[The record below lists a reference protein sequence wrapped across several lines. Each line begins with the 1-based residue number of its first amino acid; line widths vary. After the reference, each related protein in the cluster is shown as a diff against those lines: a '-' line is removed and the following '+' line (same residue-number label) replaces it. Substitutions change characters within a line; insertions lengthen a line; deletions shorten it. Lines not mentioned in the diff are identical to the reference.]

1 MAVPVALEQGLK
13 PVSSNL
19 RRPPSP
25 GLPNG
30 KFLPWI
36 ADEFEMERR
45 TANNFMAVY
54 ERFGDSKFPI
64 VGNFKPTILY
74 ALSAPSTPDSVVEK
88 AIEKAEADGVR
99 ITAPLWISNH
109 PTRNKKPRPAHG

>member
-1 MAVPVALEQGLK
+1 
-13 PVSSNL
+13 
-19 RRPPSP
+19 
-25 GLPNG
+25 
-30 KFLPWI
+30 
-36 ADEFEMERR
+36 MERR